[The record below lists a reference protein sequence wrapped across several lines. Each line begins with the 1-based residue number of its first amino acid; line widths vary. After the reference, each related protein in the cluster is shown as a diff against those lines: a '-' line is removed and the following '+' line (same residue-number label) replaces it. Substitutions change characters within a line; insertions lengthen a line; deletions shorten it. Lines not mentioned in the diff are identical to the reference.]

1 MRLAS
6 HFSNWKNWVIVKLE
20 PMKSNWS
27 PDFSNWKNWVIVK
40 PNATEKEVTIY
51 FSNWKNWVIVKQI
64 HQLRFMFVNFSN
76 WKNWVIV
83 KPDNMNPE
91 HLIYFS
97 NWKNWVIVNY
107 VAPLMRS
114 VDWNKEAFTKAVI
127 TARRSPQGERG
138 LKSSVNSSVFHPRFR
153 QPVTITPSIVLFIVS
168 FLVFTIWSLWDASM
182 AVPSFQYA
190 GFMPDFSSPSKNS
203 PQIQKNF
210 SKPSDRDYPPF
221 RFRY

>member
-1 MRLAS
+1 MQNKKVHIFKKVILQIW
-6 HFSNWKNWVIVKLE
+6 HFSNWKNWVIVKRE
-20 PMKSNWS
+20 NVAVQTYSN
-27 PDFSNWKNWVIVK
+27 
-40 PNATEKEVTIY
+40 
-51 FSNWKNWVIVKQI
+51 
-64 HQLRFMFVNFSN
+64 
-76 WKNWVIV
+76 
-83 KPDNMNPE
+83 
-91 HLIYFS
+91 FS

-127 TARRSPQGERG
+127 TACRSPQGERG

-153 QPVTITPSIVLFIVS
+153 QPVTITPSIVL

>member
-1 MRLAS
+1 MSYCKNVTEMRGLC
-6 HFSNWKNWVIVKLE
+6 KIK
-20 PMKSNWS
+20 KY
-27 PDFSNWKNWVIVK
+27 
-40 PNATEKEVTIY
+40 IY
-51 FSNWKNWVIVKQI
+51 LRRLFCRFGNFSNWKNWVIVKQKLGARLD
-64 HQLRFMFVNFSN
+64 HHNFSN
-76 WKNWVIV
+76 WKNWA
-83 KPDNMNPE
+83 
-91 HLIYFS
+91 
-97 NWKNWVIVNY
+97 IVNY

-127 TARRSPQGERG
+127 TACRSPQGERG